1 MEAGSAFSSTAST
14 TLLHRHANVLSE
26 INSFI
31 NTLER
36 APEYQAFVSFVTF
49 WFGFEKQQLR
59 RCPYNTG
66 KHQLY

>member
-31 NTLER
+31 NTFER

-49 WFGFEKQQLR
+49 WFGFRVTVFL
-59 RCPYNTG
+59 
-66 KHQLY
+66 LLFL